1 VVLCTIDAVLL
12 GTDAGTAGIAAPGLP
27 VLDDLFR
34 DFVAKGGRVWL
45 CGACTKPRGIG
56 EDHLA
61 DGATIVGAAR
71 VVEEI
76 VNGARTVAF
85 ARPTRGSGDSG
96 LTLTAVAGPPRW
108 SGGSVGARSWPH
120 RGHRCG

>member
-1 VVLCTIDAVLL
+1 VVLCTIEAVWL
-12 GTDAGTAGIAAPGLP
+12 GTDGGTTGIAADGLP
-27 VLDDLFR
+27 ALADLYR
-34 DFVAKGGRVWL
+34 EFVANGGQVWL

-56 EDHLA
+56 EDQLA

-85 ARPTRGSGDSG
+85 A
-96 LTLTAVAGPPRW
+96 
-108 SGGSVGARSWPH
+108 
-120 RGHRCG
+120 